1 MKICYLDAFSGIS
14 GDMAVGAL
22 MDAGAPAADVLD
34 ALRSL
39 NTGARYEVEKTA
51 RRGITAS
58 KFRVHLDP
66 APQKHRHLSHIL
78 KLIDAAPLAE
88 GVKTNAAAI
97 FERLGQAEAQVH

>member
-22 MDAGAPAADVLD
+22 LDAGAPSADVLD

-39 NTGARYEVEKTA
+39 ETGARYEVEKTA

-58 KFRVHLDP
+58 KFRVHLDA
-66 APQKHRHLSHIL
+66 APQKHRHISHFWKMI
-78 KLIDAAPLAE
+78 
-88 GVKTNAAAI
+88 AAALWGARAKRDASAV
-97 FERLGQAEAQVH
+97 FE